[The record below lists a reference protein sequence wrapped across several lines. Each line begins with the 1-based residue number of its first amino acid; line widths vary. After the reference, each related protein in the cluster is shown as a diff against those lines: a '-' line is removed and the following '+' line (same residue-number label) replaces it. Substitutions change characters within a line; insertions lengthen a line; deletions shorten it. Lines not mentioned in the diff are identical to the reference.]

1 MSAPT
6 HPIVIAGEPRERP
19 SSIQVSHKFS
29 GASLAYASRA
39 EPADIEAAI
48 AAAAGAAVAT
58 RELPAFERER
68 ILRATA
74 DAVAA
79 RRGEFVE
86 TLIAEAG
93 KPRKY
98 AEIEV
103 SRTID
108 TFAES
113 ARRAGD
119 LGGEY
124 RSLDQTMRGCGYRAV
139 WRRFPLG
146 PVACITPFN
155 FPLNLVAHKVGPA
168 IAAGCPFV
176 VKPASATPLSALILG
191 EVIIAAGWPKPAI
204 SVLPCRATDGQRLAE
219 DERMAVLSF
228 TGSADVGWGLREKA
242 GRKRVLLEL
251 GGNAAA
257 IVHGDAELAD
267 AAKRCAVGG
276 FAQAGQ
282 SCISV
287 QRILVDAAV
296 YEPFKTLLIEA
307 TAALKVGDPSLADTD
322 VGPMISEDEA
332 KRVETW
338 TSEAADG
345 GARILLRG
353 RRAGA
358 IHAPTIIENPPPT
371 SRVSCCEVF
380 GPVVTVAKYE
390 SFDDALRMANDS
402 DFGLQA
408 GVFTRDIT
416 RAWQAYEALAVGG
429 VIINDVPTFRAE
441 NMPYGGAK
449 ASGCGRE
456 GVRFA
461 VDDYTEWKTMVIRT

>member
-1 MSAPT
+1 MLL
-6 HPIVIAGEPRERP
+6 AGALRER
-19 SSIQVSHKFS
+19 SSDIAVANKFN
-29 GASLAYASRA
+29 GALFAHVSRA

-48 AAAAGAAVAT
+48 AAAAAAEVPT

-74 DAVAA
+74 DEIAV
-79 RRGEFVE
+79 RRSEFVE

-98 AEIEV
+98 AEVEV

-113 ARRAGD
+113 ARRASD

-124 RSLDQTMRGCGYRAV
+124 HTLDQTTRGRAYRAV

-168 IAAGCPFV
+168 MAAGCPFV
-176 VKPASATPLSALILG
+176 VKPASATPLSALMLG
-191 EVIIAAGWPKPAI
+191 GVIVAAGWPANAI
-204 SVLPCRATDGQRLAE
+204 SVLPCRAFTGQRLAE

-228 TGSADVGWGLREKA
+228 TGSAEVGWGLRARA
-242 GRKRVLLEL
+242 GRKRVVLEL

-257 IVHGDAELAD
+257 IVHGDADLAD
-267 AAKRCAVGG
+267 AARRCAVGG

-287 QRILVDAAV
+287 QRILVDAAA
-296 YEPFKTLLIEA
+296 YEPFKKLLLEA
-307 TAALKVGDPSLADTD
+307 TATLNVGDPALAETD

-338 TSEAADG
+338 VGEAAAG
-345 GARILLRG
+345 GARILLG
-353 RRAGA
+353 GKRAGA
-358 IHAPTIIENPPPT
+358 IHAPTIIENPPSA
-371 SRVSCCEVF
+371 SRVNCCEVF
-380 GPVVTVAKYE
+380 GPVVTLAKYE
-390 SFDDALRMANDS
+390 SFDDALRIANES

-408 GVFTRDIT
+408 GVFTRDIS
-416 RAWQAYEALAVGG
+416 RAWQAYEALDVGG

-461 VDDYTEWKTMVIRT
+461 IDDYTEWKTMVVRT